1 MHMNAKQ
8 LIIAM
13 GASLSLT
20 SSASAIASS
29 TSNPFQAEK
38 LVNGYNLAENSKN
51 ASETNDPKAGG
62 TPPSEV
68 DSKKAQGKCGAGK
81 CSALKKGAG
90 KCSTGK
96 CGTKTE
102 NDAEDIR
109 VP

>member
-1 MHMNAKQ
+1 MYMNTKQ
-8 LIIAM
+8 LVIAI

-20 SSASAIASS
+20 SSAIASS
-29 TSNPFQAEK
+29 TGNPFRAEK
-38 LVNGYNLAENSKN
+38 LVNGYSLAENSKN
-51 ASETNDPKAGG
+51 ASETHDPEESS
-62 TPPSEV
+62 TTPSEA
-68 DSKKAQGKCGAGK
+68 DSKKAPGKCGAGK

-96 CGTKTE
+96 CGTKKE